1 MIDLR
6 ELLYLFLPEEID
18 WNRYDIIEAKKIED
32 TTILPFTWR
41 LEFWI
46 EEKNIIPSNLEKK
59 WVKIESKWFYDPVR
73 IFDFPVRSKLAKL
86 VIKRRRWINKDTLE
100 YLNTPI
106 NFKEDSTMTSK
117 ELVDFLK

>member
-1 MIDLR
+1 MIDLK

-18 WNRYDIIEAKKIED
+18 WNRYDITATKKIED
-32 TTILPFTWR
+32 KDILPFTWR

-46 EEKNIIPSNLEKK
+46 EEKNIVPPDLDKK

-86 VIKRRRWINKDTLE
+86 VIKRRRWINKETWE

-117 ELVDFLK
+117 ELVAFLK